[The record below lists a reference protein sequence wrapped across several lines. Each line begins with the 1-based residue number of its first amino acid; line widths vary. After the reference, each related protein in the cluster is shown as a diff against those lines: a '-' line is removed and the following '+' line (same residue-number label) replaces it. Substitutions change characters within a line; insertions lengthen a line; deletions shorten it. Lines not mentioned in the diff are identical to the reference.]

1 MYQMIHGSYG
11 INNCPEAK
19 GLVGNANF
27 LFTKNLIGR
36 LNAEELLDAISFNP
50 LAATRLFLP

>member
-1 MYQMIHGSYG
+1 MIHGSYG